1 MIQWWNNLEV
11 VQQVFALIAI
21 PSTLIMVIQTILLV
35 IGMAGDA
42 DVDVDVDVD
51 DIPDTAGDD
60 GLALFSVRGIVTM
73 LAVTGWCAV
82 AFIESGLNQI
92 VSVLLSIVLGFLS
105 LVGTAYLMRAVYRL
119 QASGNIDVG
128 NAVGKVAQVYIP
140 IAASAKKTGKVT
152 MTLQEKYCEFDAIT
166 AAEET
171 LTTGS
176 YVRVVAVDGTG
187 VLVVEPLAKNEKKED
202 GSVEKE

>member
-1 MIQWWNNLEV
+1 MIAWWNNLEL
-11 VQQVFALIAI
+11 VQQIFALIAI
-21 PSTLIMVIQTILLV
+21 PATLIMVIQTIMLV
-35 IGMAGDA
+35 VGMGNDT
-42 DVDVDVDVD
+42 DLDVD
-51 DIPDTAGDD
+51 DIPETPDD

-82 AFIESGLNQI
+82 AFIESGLGEI
-92 VSVLLSIVLGFLS
+92 LSVLLSIALGFLA

-140 IAASAKKTGKVT
+140 IAARAKKTGKVT

-166 AAEET
+166 TAEET

-176 YVRVVAVDGTG
+176 YVRVVAVDGAG
-187 VLVVEPLAKNEKKED
+187 VLVVEPLAQTKRGEGANEKE
-202 GSVEKE
+202 

>member
-42 DVDVDVDVD
+42 DVDVD